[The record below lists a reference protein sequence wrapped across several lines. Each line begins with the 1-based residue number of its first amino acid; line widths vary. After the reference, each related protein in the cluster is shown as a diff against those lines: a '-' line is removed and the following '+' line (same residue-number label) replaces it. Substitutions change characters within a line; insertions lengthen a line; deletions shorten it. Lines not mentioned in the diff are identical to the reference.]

1 MIVQVGHDI
10 GLLPIRDDKLFVNDH
25 LHEARLVR
33 ESLQGSLQLIREV
46 ILHSTNN
53 QVSGEM
59 SYSTNLS
66 FLVVGKTHRVKV
78 FQNLFS
84 RIIFL
89 DLALEVEAD
98 HVARINLRRQLEE
111 LKETLLLCL
120 LQVLRAHGDSE
131 VDIQIVVVLFV
142 ILQKGEK
149 LE

>member
-1 MIVQVGHDI
+1 MIAQVGHDV
-10 GLLPIRDDKLFVNDH
+10 GLLPIGDDKLFINDH
-25 LHEARLVR
+25 LHETRLVR
-33 ESLQGSLQLIREV
+33 EFLQGSLQLIREV

-78 FQNLFS
+78 FQNLLS
-84 RIIFL
+84 RIVFL
-89 DLALEVEAD
+89 DLAFEVKAD

-111 LKETLLLCL
+111 LKETFLLCL

-131 VDIQIVVVLFV
+131 VDIQIVVMLFV